1 MQLLLKCNLVELLKC
16 APTSVAREMEFS
28 NAGVHKTG
36 IDRNCTNARGRACIP
51 LSIPAFSDSA
61 LSTTAMESDIGPSLQ
76 RGDLVRL
83 RSGGPLMTIGSI
95 KGTQVDCFWTGLD
108 GEPNAESFPA
118 DVLKKF

>member
-1 MQLLLKCNLVELLKC
+1 MLAFTKRASIATALMLG
-16 APTSVAREMEFS
+16 VALS
-28 NAGVHKTG
+28 
-36 IDRNCTNARGRACIP
+36 IP

-83 RSGGPLMTIGSI
+83 RSGGPLMTVDSI
-95 KGTQVDCFWTGLD
+95 KGNQIDCFWTGLD
-108 GEPNAESFPA
+108 GQPNAESFPA